1 MGRITTEGYEEI
13 CVSALALSNA
23 GVTTRGDQRRMHTP
37 HERTLR
43 KRANAI
49 VPILV
54 RSLYVAGAMTVGA
67 IGTVVAQEADG
78 DMAPGFYER
87 LAFEAADTDG
97 DGLISEAELARDAAA
112 GFSGL
117 DKDRSETLT
126 PQELGPHD
134 PAMFARVDR
143 DGDGA
148 LTFSEVMTHKT
159 QGFEDGDKNQD
170 GLLSYEEMVEA
181 VKSELGVQ

>member
-1 MGRITTEGYEEI
+1 
-13 CVSALALSNA
+13 
-23 GVTTRGDQRRMHTP
+23 MHTP

-43 KRANAI
+43 RAIALA
-49 VPILV
+49 PILV
-54 RSLYVAGAMTVGA
+54 RPLYAAGAMTVAMGMA
-67 IGTVVAQEADG
+67 VAQEADG

-97 DGLISEAELARDAAA
+97 DGFVSEAELARDAAA

-117 DKDRSETLT
+117 DQDRSETLT

-134 PAMFARVDR
+134 PALFAQVDR
-143 DGDGA
+143 NGDGV
-148 LTFSEVMTHKT
+148 LTFSEVMTLKT
-159 QGFEDGDKNQD
+159 QGFADGDTNQD
-170 GLLSYEEMVEA
+170 GRLSFDEMVDE

>member
-1 MGRITTEGYEEI
+1 
-13 CVSALALSNA
+13 
-23 GVTTRGDQRRMHTP
+23 MHTP
-37 HERTLR
+37 REGTLR
-43 KRANAI
+43 RAIARA
-49 VPILV
+49 PILV
-54 RSLYVAGAMTVGA
+54 RSLYAAGAVTVGA
-67 IGTVVAQEADG
+67 MGMAVAQQADG

-97 DGLISEAELARDAAA
+97 DGFVSEAELARDAAA

-117 DKDRSETLT
+117 DQDRSETLT

-143 DGDGA
+143 DGDRA

-159 QGFEDGDKNQD
+159 QGFEDGDQDQD
-170 GLLSYEEMVEA
+170 GLLSFDEMVDA